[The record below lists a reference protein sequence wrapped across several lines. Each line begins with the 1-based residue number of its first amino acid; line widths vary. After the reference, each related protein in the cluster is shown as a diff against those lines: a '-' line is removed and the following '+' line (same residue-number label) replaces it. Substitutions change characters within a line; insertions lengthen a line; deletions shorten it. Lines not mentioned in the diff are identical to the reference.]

1 MAVVA
6 EIIWY
11 KADFNRANHNN
22 EDFIVPVTCWRLFRC
37 VGLNSNKIFGTVYVK
52 KASHLCSLNQ
62 VENVSCKDLWLKISA
77 QGLFFSLADKFWKK
91 ARRFLILC
99 YIFQASQWAMIT
111 AAANIN

>member
-37 VGLNSNKIFGTVYVK
+37 VGLNSNKIFWTVYVK
-52 KASHLCSLNQ
+52 KASHPCSLNQ
-62 VENVSCKDLWLKISA
+62 VENVSCKYIWLKISTL
-77 QGLFFSLADKFWKK
+77 GVFFSLADKFWKK
-91 ARRFLILC
+91 ARRFSLILC
-99 YIFQASQWAMIT
+99 YDHGCS
-111 AAANIN
+111 